1 MEEVIDLGNLSDL
14 DNGFSNKSSRS
25 GGSGTKSVNFGG
37 GLELLMNDKLNTG
50 NKSGVGGGG
59 GDNIDLDDLND
70 LEDEL
75 NDLSD
80 AVGGGGGGGGGG
92 VKKISKNFKSD
103 FFGSSSASAN
113 AGSSSGGI
121 KLNSY
126 NDDDAS
132 DGGYSEPKYNNV
144 SGSNVGASTANSDND
159 NKTWDGF
166 GKFSNIPLN
175 PDANVDATPQMSKE
189 ELLREKFKMLQ
200 KLEELETKGVRLS
213 KKYSMESS
221 LLEMKGEYETHVEER
236 EKKNSVKFQQ
246 KLLMTAITGLEFL
259 NNKFDP
265 FDLKLDGWSEQIN
278 ENVDD
283 YEEIFGE
290 LHEKYKSKAKMAPE
304 LKLLFQ
310 LGGSA
315 IMLHMTNTMFKS
327 AMPGMDDIMR
337 QNPEL
342 MKQFTQAAVNTMSQS
357 SPNFG
362 NFMGDMMGGMGGGGG
377 GGGGGGMSAPPP
389 MSSNFNNQRPPP
401 APVATKGPNSIPP
414 PRREGD
420 ISNRPDLNFGRGG
433 MNEGVNLTDNFVNAF
448 SNKSMRGPPP
458 PNPQNPRPEMR
469 GPSDISNILS
479 GLKTKSINIPSGGG
493 SGGSGGNDPAMLFGG
508 GSSSSA
514 NNAEEKG
521 STISIS
527 ELKDLQN
534 DNMPSRTKRKPKSE
548 KNTISLDI

>member
-14 DNGFSNKSSRS
+14 DNSFSNKSSR
-25 GGSGTKSVNFGG
+25 GGGGGGAKSVNFGG
-37 GLELLMNDKLNTG
+37 GLELLMNDKL
-50 NKSGVGGGG
+50 KSGGKSSSGG
-59 GDNIDLDDLND
+59 GDNIDLDDLNE

-92 VKKISKNFKSD
+92 VKKISKSFKSD
-103 FFGSSSASAN
+103 FFGSTGTGASA
-113 AGSSSGGI
+113 SSSGGI
-121 KLNSY
+121 KLNNY

-132 DGGYSEPKYNNV
+132 DGGYSEARYNNI
-144 SGSNVGASTANSDND
+144 SGSNVGASTANTDND

-175 PDANVDATPQMSKE
+175 PDANVDAIPQMSKE
-189 ELLREKFKMLQ
+189 ELLREKFKILQ
-200 KLEELETKGVRLS
+200 KLEELESKGVRLS

-221 LLEMKGEYETHVEER
+221 LLEMKGEYETHLEER
-236 EKKNSVKFQQ
+236 EKKNSIKFQQ

-283 YEEIFGE
+283 YDEIFGE

-362 NFMGDMMGGMGGGGG
+362 NFMGDMMGGGGMGGM
-377 GGGGGGMSAPPP
+377 GGMAAPPP
-389 MSSNFNNQRPPP
+389 MSSNFNTQRPPP
-401 APVATKGPNSIPP
+401 PPVATKGPNSIPP

-448 SNKSMRGPPP
+448 TNKSMRGAPP

-479 GLKTKSINIPSGGG
+479 GLKTKSINIPGNGNSGGG
-493 SGGSGGNDPAMLFGG
+493 GAND
-508 GSSSSA
+508 
-514 NNAEEKG
+514 NAEEKG

>member
-1 MEEVIDLGNLSDL
+1 MADEIIDLGNLSEL
-14 DNGFSNKSSRS
+14 DNSFIGGSKSGGGRS
-25 GGSGTKSVNFGG
+25 GSKSVNFGG
-37 GLELLMNDKLNTG
+37 GLELLMNDKLKSG
-50 NKSGVGGGG
+50 NKGG
-59 GDNIDLDDLND
+59 GDGNIDLDDLNE

-75 NDLSD
+75 NELSD
-80 AVGGGGGGGGGG
+80 SINPNKVT
-92 VKKISKNFKSD
+92 KNFKSD
-103 FFGSSSASAN
+103 FFSGSN
-113 AGSSSGGI
+113 I
-121 KLNSY
+121 KLNNY
-126 NDDDAS
+126 DNTDDHS
-132 DGGYSEPKYNNV
+132 DGGYSDSKYNLGGISGPPV
-144 SGSNVGASTANSDND
+144 GGSNTSGVGASTANTDPD
-159 NKTWDGF
+159 KKTWDGF
-166 GKFSNIPLN
+166 GKFNNVPMN
-175 PDANVDATPQMSKE
+175 PDAPLDSTPQMSKE
-189 ELLREKFKMLQ
+189 ELLREKFKILQ
-200 KLEELETKGVRLS
+200 KLEELETKGIRLT
-213 KKYSMESS
+213 KKYTMESS

-236 EKKNSVKFQQ
+236 EKKNSIKFQQ
-246 KLLMTAITGLEFL
+246 KLLMTAITGIEFL

-283 YEEIFGE
+283 YDEIFAE

-377 GGGGGGMSAPPP
+377 GQQQPP
-389 MSSNFNNQRPPP
+389 SNFNNQRPPP
-401 APVATKGPNSIPP
+401 PPVATKGPNSIPP

-420 ISNRPDLNFGRGG
+420 ISNRPDLNFGRGN
-433 MNEGVNLTDNFVNAF
+433 MNDGVNLSENYINPFD
-448 SNKSMRGPPP
+448 SKSTRGAPPP
-458 PNPQNPRPEMR
+458 LPQNPRPEMR
-469 GPSDISNILS
+469 GPSDINNILS
-479 GLKTKSINIPSGGG
+479 GLKTKNVNIT
-493 SGGSGGNDPAMLFGG
+493 
-508 GSSSSA
+508 SSA
-514 NNAEEKG
+514 NSNANANQASEDKG

-534 DNMPSRTKRKPKSE
+534 DNMPNKTKRKPKSE
-548 KNTISLDI
+548 RNTISLDI

>member
-14 DNGFSNKSSRS
+14 DNNNFSNKNSR
-25 GGSGTKSVNFGG
+25 GGSGGGGTSGGGAKSVNFGG
-37 GLELLMNDKLNTG
+37 GLELLMNDKLKSG
-50 NKSGVGGGG
+50 NKNGSGG
-59 GDNIDLDDLND
+59 GDNIDLDDLNE

-80 AVGGGGGGGGGG
+80 AVGGGGGG

-103 FFGSSSASAN
+103 FFGS
-113 AGSSSGGI
+113 AGASSGGI
-121 KLNSY
+121 KLNNY
-126 NDDDAS
+126 NDDNVS
-132 DGGYSEPKYNNV
+132 DSGYSEPRYNNV
-144 SGSNVGASTANSDND
+144 SGSNVGASTANTDND

-189 ELLREKFKMLQ
+189 ELLREKFKILQ

-362 NFMGDMMGGMGGGGG
+362 NFMGDMMGAG
-377 GGGGGGMSAPPP
+377 GGGGGGMGGMAAPPP

-401 APVATKGPNSIPP
+401 APVATKGPNSVPP

-420 ISNRPDLNFGRGG
+420 ISNRPDLNFGRGS
-433 MNEGVNLTDNFVNAF
+433 MNDGVNLTDNFVNAF
-448 SNKSMRGPPP
+448 SNKSMRGAPP

-479 GLKTKSINIPSGGG
+479 GLKTKSINIPGSGGG
-493 SGGSGGNDPAMLFGG
+493 GGGNNTSIND
-508 GSSSSA
+508 
-514 NNAEEKG
+514 NAEEKG

-534 DNMPSRTKRKPKSE
+534 DNMPNRTKRKPKSE